1 MHRLPN
7 DNSLEPLIYF
17 RDGVVLDS
25 KNVTLQGVTFYS
37 EPNTQGA
44 HSFTLGLALT
54 AKLKSTNTVD
64 SATMGLT
71 TTKYN
76 STYSTL
82 RIEPDG
88 NLNIHTYYQ
97 YDTSYLDLWEVSY
110 NFFDRVRC
118 GLPSKCGRL
127 GVCEN
132 DHCVACP
139 TPGGLRG

>member
-17 RDGVVLDS
+17 RDGVVLDSKNVTLDS

-76 STYSTL
+76 STYSIL

-97 YDTSYLDLWEVSY
+97 YDTS
-110 NFFDRVRC
+110 
-118 GLPSKCGRL
+118 
-127 GVCEN
+127 
-132 DHCVACP
+132 
-139 TPGGLRG
+139 